1 MASSTEVVV
10 TYANIILYAISY
22 QLQRPVEPFLVRSL
36 IHNNQNNTSNTD
48 EEESS
53 NQTYGRLTSFFSFI
67 QTIGSPLIG
76 ILLDRIGVRKTS
88 ILVYF
93 ASALSYSILANATST
108 TWLFW
113 SKIPTILQH
122 AFLVG
127 QATVASSTAATSDNN
142 NESGGSNGGDKQR
155 AVALGRMTTAYTI
168 GATIGPALGG
178 YLAMG
183 DLFAGARLAIWG
195 SIISV
200 ILSIVF
206 LKDHNNSE
214 RTEGNK
220 TNSDS
225 QKEHQQSFLQSIHKT
240 LSYLRHPTIGPL
252 LFIKLLNGVSS
263 SAFTTILPLVLV
275 NKLHLDTS
283 QLGYFMSASSLSVAV
298 FASFGISASMSL
310 VGNRSDRLASLGLAL
325 RAVSIVC
332 FGGVVSWCLLHL
344 IAADDTSEEQQLVLP
359 TEGLWLATIA
369 SIAVS
374 ISSHMHATSLTTL
387 TTGAVSVEQRG
398 AILGLEHGLFSLAR
412 VVGPPFGT
420 HILSRPIIMSEFMPE
435 SGFAGIWGVI
445 SACVI
450 MDVILLVCLHRWS
463 SKKDTQ
469 LNSDECIGLTKA
481 VDDKCDE
488 HDHSD

>member
-1 MASSTEVVV
+1 
-10 TYANIILYAISY
+10 
-22 QLQRPVEPFLVRSL
+22 
-36 IHNNQNNTSNTD
+36 
-48 EEESS
+48 
-53 NQTYGRLTSFFSFI
+53 
-67 QTIGSPLIG
+67 
-76 ILLDRIGVRKTS
+76 
-88 ILVYF
+88 
-93 ASALSYSILANATST
+93 
-108 TWLFW
+108 
-113 SKIPTILQH
+113 
-122 AFLVG
+122 
-127 QATVASSTAATSDNN
+127 
-142 NESGGSNGGDKQR
+142 
-155 AVALGRMTTAYTI
+155 
-168 GATIGPALGG
+168 
-178 YLAMG
+178 MG

-200 ILSIVF
+200 ILSIIF
-206 LKDHNNSE
+206 LKDRSSSE

-220 TNSDS
+220 TNSDT
-225 QKEHQQSFLQSIHKT
+225 QKEHQQSFLQSIQKT